1 MTNSNAKDILHILSD
16 ETSLAI
22 MKLLDG
28 KELNMQQISTSLDM
42 PLSST
47 YRKAARLEQL
57 GIIKK
62 TKVIRKAEG
71 MDESFY
77 TLWVYEVSISY
88 KNSSFSLSIK
98 QKPIGEKIVRLWQ
111 KFKD

>member
-1 MTNSNAKDILHILSD
+1 MTPYAKDILRILSD

-22 MKLLDG
+22 MELLDG
-28 KELNMQQISTSLDM
+28 KELSMQQISASLDM

-47 YRKAARLEQL
+47 YRKVAGLEQL
-57 GIIKK
+57 CIIKK
-62 TKVIRKAEG
+62 TKIIRRAEG

-77 TLWVYEVSISY
+77 TRWVDEVNVSY
-88 KNSSFSLSIK
+88 KGNSISLSIK
-98 QKPIGEKIVRLWQ
+98 QKPIKEKIVRLWQ